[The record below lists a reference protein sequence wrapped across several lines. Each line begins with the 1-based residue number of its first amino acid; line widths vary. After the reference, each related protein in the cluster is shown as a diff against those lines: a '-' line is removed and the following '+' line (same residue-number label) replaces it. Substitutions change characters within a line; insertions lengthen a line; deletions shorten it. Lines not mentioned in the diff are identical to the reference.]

1 MLRVLAVS
9 RFPSVR
15 AGLRALLAGLDGI
28 GAVSESTF
36 GGMFEALASADVV
49 VVDTDPGDELP
60 AGLDTLP
67 AVFLGEPPVGGPAA
81 RRAGGAWLRRDAS
94 AEEIASA
101 IVAVSRG
108 LLVFDPA
115 FLPARVAEAA
125 LAFAPEAIAA
135 AESLTEREREV
146 LELVARGLPNK
157 AIAHELGIS
166 EHTVKFHVST
176 ILGKLGA
183 AGRTEAVTL
192 AVRRGLLAL

>member
-1 MLRVLAVS
+1 
-9 RFPSVR
+9 
-15 AGLRALLAGLDGI
+15 
-28 GAVSESTF
+28 
-36 GGMFEALASADVV
+36 VV
-49 VVDTDPGDELP
+49 VVDTDPGDDLP
-60 AGLDTLP
+60 SSLDALP
-67 AVFLGEPPVGGPAA
+67 AVFLGEPPPGPPAA
-81 RRAGGAWLRRDAS
+81 RRAASAWLRRDAS

-101 IVAVSRG
+101 IVAVSHG
-108 LLVFDPA
+108 LFVYDPA
-115 FLPARVAEAA
+115 FLPSGTPESVP
-125 LAFAPEAIAA
+125 AFAPEMTAA

>member
-15 AGLRALLAGLDGI
+15 AGLRAMLAGLDGI
-28 GAVSESTF
+28 GEVFESALE
-36 GGMFEALASADVV
+36 GLPEALASADVAV
-49 VVDTDPGDELP
+49 IDADPGDDLP
-60 AGLDTLP
+60 ADLDTLP
-67 AVFLGEPPVGGPAA
+67 AVFLGEPPTGGPAA
-81 RRAGGAWLRRDAS
+81 RGAGAAWLRRDAT

-108 LLVFDPA
+108 LFVFDPSL
-115 FLPARVAEAA
+115 LPSRVAEAVP
-125 LAFAPEAIAA
+125 AFVPEATAA
-135 AESLTEREREV
+135 AEALTEREREV
-146 LELVARGLPNK
+146 LELMARGLPNK
-157 AIAHELGIS
+157 TIAHDLGIS